1 MIGWIRPVD
10 YAIAYQADR
19 GIIMNKEES
28 YEFGLEDETGAL
40 QGAFSP
46 CWRWLGT
53 RLIPLHEWSHVAV
66 GYDGSTQVHF
76 INAEIVESAAC
87 GAGGPLTHTSAG
99 FKIGS
104 RSNNIGAGNSNFV
117 GDIDEAMVSFFSF
130 AFLIN

>member
-117 GDIDEAMVSFFSF
+117 GDIDEAMVANFV
-130 AFLIN
+130 